1 VLREPPSANKPRHLD
16 QHWPQKSL
24 RFNLWDRFI
33 AELHDGWLWVNV
45 NQSDDDPDVEESWYP
60 VNKLKSVLDLVEA
73 MQRMLGMTP
82 TFHARNINHVLI
94 QTLDDPFGAYDVPS
108 RRNDG

>member
-33 AELHDGWLWVNV
+33 AELHGWLWFKVD
-45 NQSDDDPDVEESWYP
+45 QTDGDPDADSWYP
-60 VNKLKSVLDLVEA
+60 ANKLNSVLDLVEA

-82 TFHARNINHVLI
+82 TFHARNINHVPI
-94 QTLDDPFGAYDVPS
+94 QTLDDPSGNYDVPS
-108 RRNDG
+108 RGMDG